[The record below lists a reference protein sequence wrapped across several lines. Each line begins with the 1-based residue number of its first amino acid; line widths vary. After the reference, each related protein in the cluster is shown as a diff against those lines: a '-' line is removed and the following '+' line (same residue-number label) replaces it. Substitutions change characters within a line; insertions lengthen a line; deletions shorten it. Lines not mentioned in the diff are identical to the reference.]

1 MNVYNDGTHSG
12 GGGRGTSIGMYG
24 DTGLTTEAGSDS
36 EAGLHKERLA
46 ERRVLFMGL
55 PRSGKTSIIKVVLE
69 DEMAYD
75 TLALLPTRQRTE
87 YRMLAGITVYDF
99 PGIDDYSDAQYY
111 IDPDVYVGENTVV
124 AYVIDSQS
132 DIQSSISTL
141 LSVIRQAQAVNYEI
155 TINVLINKIDG
166 LSDELKQ
173 DIQHDIQQ
181 RVLKMI
187 SYENFNPNHINFAL
201 TTIYNE
207 SIREAFSRV
216 IQYLVPQHSTLE
228 AILNSFCSK
237 SSLEKVFLF
246 DIHTKIYIA
255 TDLSPTSSQRYHF
268 ACKTIDV
275 LDEMTILCGPYAS
288 VNDEDK
294 LLQRINVTLE
304 GYDSVF
310 IFQVTPNLVLF
321 CSGSPQVIRQTS
333 LLDFNASKVAKAIRK
348 ILH

>member
-1 MNVYNDGTHSG
+1 AYSDGAYG
-12 GGGRGTSIGMYG
+12 GGGGGGASIGMYG
-24 DTGLTTEAGSDS
+24 DTGLATEAGSDVD
-36 EAGLHKERLA
+36 AALHKVPLA

-75 TLALLPTRQRTE
+75 TLALLPTQQRTE
-87 YRMLAGITVYDF
+87 HQMLAGITVYDF
-99 PGIDDYSDAQYY
+99 PGIDDYSESPYY
-111 IDPDVYVGENTVV
+111 IDPEVYVGEHTVV

-132 DIQSSISTL
+132 DIQSSITTL
-141 LSVIRQAQAVNYEI
+141 LSVIRQAQAANYDI

-181 RVLKMI
+181 RVLKNM
-187 SYENFNPNHINFAL
+187 SYDGLNPNHINFAL

-216 IQYLVPQHSTLE
+216 IQYLVPQHSSLE

-255 TDLSPTSSQRYHF
+255 TDLSPASSQRYHF

-275 LDEMTILCGPYAS
+275 LEDMTNLCAQYAP
-288 VNDEDK
+288 DGDDDR

-304 GYDSVF
+304 GFDSVF
-310 IFQVTPNLVLF
+310 IFQVTPNLILF

-333 LLDFNASKVAKAIRK
+333 LLDFNASKVAKAIRQ
-348 ILH
+348 ILQ